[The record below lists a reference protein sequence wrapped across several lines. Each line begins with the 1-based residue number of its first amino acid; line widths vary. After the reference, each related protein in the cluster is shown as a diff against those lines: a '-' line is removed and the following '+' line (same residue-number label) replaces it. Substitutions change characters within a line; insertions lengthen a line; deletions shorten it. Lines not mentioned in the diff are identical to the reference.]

1 MLARLLVALSVVD
14 MVEDSSS
21 VLVCP
26 VVVPETVVSLRVD
39 VTVLRSVVA
48 GTVRKVD
55 LCKVVL

>member
-1 MLARLLVALSVVD
+1 MALSVED
-14 MVEDSSS
+14 IVEDSSS

-26 VVVPETVVSLRVD
+26 VVVPGMVVSSRVD

>member
-1 MLARLLVALSVVD
+1 MALSVVD
-14 MVEDSSS
+14 MVEDSST

-26 VVVPETVVSLRVD
+26 VVVPETVVSSRVD